1 MGNWNGKSLTSV
13 GVVGAAVNKGQP
25 KDGTQN
31 GPAALRAGGL
41 DAVLKSMGKLSSM
54 HVQCSSIH
62 SYSFNAHFI

>member
-41 DAVLKSMGKLSSM
+41 DSVLKSMGKLSS
-54 HVQCSSIH
+54 IH
-62 SYSFNAHFI
+62 A